1 VAGKT
6 IKQHIK
12 KCDKSL
18 FFKETIKFTF
28 LTPHT
33 GFFKIQIEAI
43 SKLNIHHE
51 HHNFIFIMSQW
62 AEPRD
67 FKEWARR
74 AFGLRPILTLM
85 LVSSIFIL
93 ELRFDW
99 MERILGA
106 YLVTTNSRRPE
117 SGSIW
122 EKSHQTRTAQK
133 ALEQILTDKQTLQR
147 EARSA
152 ATFTQ
157 IAANVT
163 PGDGVMLSAD
173 HFRKLY
179 LRLAPAIAD
188 EIISPFELLG
198 IVSDGLWRRT
208 YFEKSGAG
216 LMIYLLDANNRVL
229 RQLELGAMLLS
240 RLKRGEVALV
250 ESLDQLPIFEN
261 RIYPAD
267 RFFNSL
273 ESFPEDIRRSMVPQP
288 ETLLEVPGQ
297 IVRIGIS
304 DETQSGFIELG
315 FEFLNGAQ
323 RRVVIV
329 QGHEWAVWRL
339 RSNLEGTDMDNA
351 SGQISDQNEDGTRQ

>member
-1 VAGKT
+1 
-6 IKQHIK
+6 
-12 KCDKSL
+12 
-18 FFKETIKFTF
+18 
-28 LTPHT
+28 
-33 GFFKIQIEAI
+33 
-43 SKLNIHHE
+43 
-51 HHNFIFIMSQW
+51 MSQW

-122 EKSHQTRTAQK
+122 EKSRQTRTARK
-133 ALEQILTDKQTLQR
+133 TLEQILTDKQTLQR

-163 PGDGVMLSAD
+163 PGEGVMLSAD

-179 LRLAPAIAD
+179 LRLAPSIAH
-188 EIISPFELLG
+188 EIISPFELLE

-208 YFEKSGAG
+208 YFEKSVTG

-240 RLKRGEVALV
+240 QLKRGEVALAD
-250 ESLDQLPIFEN
+250 SLDQLPIFEN

-273 ESFPEDIRRSMVPQP
+273 ASFPEDVRRSMVPQP

-323 RRVVIV
+323 RRVVLV

-339 RSNLEGTDMDNA
+339 RSNLEGTDMDDT
-351 SGQISDQNEDGTRQ
+351 SSQISDQNEDGTRQ

>member
-1 VAGKT
+1 
-6 IKQHIK
+6 
-12 KCDKSL
+12 
-18 FFKETIKFTF
+18 
-28 LTPHT
+28 
-33 GFFKIQIEAI
+33 
-43 SKLNIHHE
+43 
-51 HHNFIFIMSQW
+51 MSEW

-67 FKEWARR
+67 FKEWTRR
-74 AFGLRPILTLM
+74 VFGLRPILTLM

-99 MERILGA
+99 MERILGT
-106 YLVTTNSRRPE
+106 YLVTTNAERPE

-122 EKSHQTRTAQK
+122 EKGRQTRTARK
-133 ALEQILTDKQTLQR
+133 TLEQIITDRQTLQR

-163 PGDGVMLSAD
+163 PGEGVMLSAD

-179 LRLAPAIAD
+179 LRLAPSIAH
-188 EIISPFELLG
+188 EVISPFELLG

-208 YFEKSGAG
+208 YFEKSGGG
-216 LMIYLLDANNRVL
+216 LVIYLLDANNRVL
-229 RQLELGAMLLS
+229 QQLELGSMLLS
-240 RLKRGEVALV
+240 QLKRGEVALA

-273 ESFPEDIRRSMVPQP
+273 ESFPEDVRRIVVPQP

-297 IVRIGIS
+297 IVRVGIS

-323 RRVVIV
+323 RRVVLV

-351 SGQISDQNEDGTRQ
+351 AGRIGEQNQDGTRQ